1 MGSKGASM
9 HCVLGCLCFM
19 LVHLFSAAQ
28 DEDLRSKSSSVFIFL
43 HVVLVKT
50 AECIK
55 CHSDCVAN
63 MVCCKKILLFRVN
76 YVFPFFFR
84 L

>member
-28 DEDLRSKSSSVFIFL
+28 DEDLRSKRSSVFIFL

-50 AECIK
+50 VACIK
-55 CHSDCVAN
+55 YNSDCVAN
-63 MVCCKKILLFRVN
+63 MV
-76 YVFPFFFR
+76 
-84 L
+84 

>member
-1 MGSKGASM
+1 MGSKVASM

-19 LVHLFSAAQ
+19 LVHVFSAAQ

-50 AECIK
+50 AGCIK
-55 CHSDCVAN
+55 CHSDCVVN
-63 MVCCKKILLFRVN
+63 MVCCKKKTQSNKQTTTTLL
-76 YVFPFFFR
+76 
-84 L
+84 